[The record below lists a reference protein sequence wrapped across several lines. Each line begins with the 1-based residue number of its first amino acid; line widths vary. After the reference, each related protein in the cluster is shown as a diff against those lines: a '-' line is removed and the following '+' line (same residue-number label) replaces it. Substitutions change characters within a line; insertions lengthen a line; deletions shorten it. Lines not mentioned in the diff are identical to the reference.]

1 MTGLFSASD
10 LSSFQKQQQQL
21 HNSSTTTTTAMIGT
35 AFGAVSTTTHLQK
48 LVADADIMN
57 QQQHHHSNNQ
67 HQQVTSHLRSN
78 HDAPTAG
85 AAAAN
90 AIAMGLAGG
99 RGGAK
104 IAVEEEQEV
113 VGGGEQDMDV
123 YLLSEIISLGVHL
136 TNDVVWTDLR
146 SDNAEDRWY
155 ELLDE
160 WQLSITDDSLLALP
174 VSEIAQ
180 LILDRKTSAQRAAET
195 VEAVD
200 LPPVP
205 ESLQV

>member
-10 LSSFQKQQQQL
+10 LSSFQKQQHQL
-21 HNSSTTTTTAMIGT
+21 HNSSTTTTATTGT
-35 AFGAVSTTTHLQK
+35 AIGAVSTTTHLQK

-57 QQQHHHSNNQ
+57 QQQHHHHSN
-67 HQQVTSHLRSN
+67 QQVTSHLRSN

-104 IAVEEEQEV
+104 IAAAEEEQEV
-113 VGGGEQDMDV
+113 VVVGGQDMDV
-123 YLLSEIISLGVHL
+123 YLLSEIITLGVHL
-136 TNDVVWTDLR
+136 TNDVVWTNLQ

-195 VEAVD
+195 VEAID

>member
-10 LSSFQKQQQQL
+10 LSSFQKQQHQL
-21 HNSSTTTTTAMIGT
+21 HNSSTTTTTATAGT
-35 AFGAVSTTTHLQK
+35 AIGAVSTTTHLQK

-57 QQQHHHSNNQ
+57 QQQQHHHSN
-67 HQQVTSHLRSN
+67 QQVTSHLRSN

-104 IAVEEEQEV
+104 IAAAEEEQEV
-113 VGGGEQDMDV
+113 VVGGGGQDMDV
-123 YLLSEIISLGVHL
+123 YLLSEIITLGVHL
-136 TNDVVWTDLR
+136 TNDVVWTNLQ

-195 VEAVD
+195 VEAID

>member
-10 LSSFQKQQQQL
+10 LSSFQKQQHQL
-21 HNSSTTTTTAMIGT
+21 HNSSTTTTATTGT
-35 AFGAVSTTTHLQK
+35 AVGAVSTTTHLQK

-57 QQQHHHSNNQ
+57 QQQHHHSN
-67 HQQVTSHLRSN
+67 QQVTSHLRSN

-104 IAVEEEQEV
+104 IAAEEEQEV
-113 VGGGEQDMDV
+113 VVGGGQDMDV
-123 YLLSEIISLGVHL
+123 YLLSEIIALGVHL
-136 TNDVVWTDLR
+136 TNDVVWTNLQ

-195 VEAVD
+195 VEAID

>member
-10 LSSFQKQQQQL
+10 LSSFQKQQHQL
-21 HNSSTTTTTAMIGT
+21 HNSSTTTTATTGT
-35 AFGAVSTTTHLQK
+35 AVGAVSTTTHLQK

-57 QQQHHHSNNQ
+57 QQQQHHHSN
-67 HQQVTSHLRSN
+67 QQVTSHLRSN

-104 IAVEEEQEV
+104 IAAEEEQEV
-113 VGGGEQDMDV
+113 VVGGGGQDMDV
-123 YLLSEIISLGVHL
+123 YLLSEIITLGVHL
-136 TNDVVWTDLR
+136 TNDVVWTNLQ

-195 VEAVD
+195 VEAID

>member
-10 LSSFQKQQQQL
+10 LSSFQKQQHQL
-21 HNSSTTTTTAMIGT
+21 HNSSTTTTATTGT
-35 AFGAVSTTTHLQK
+35 AVGVVSTTTHLQK

-57 QQQHHHSNNQ
+57 QQQQHHHSN
-67 HQQVTSHLRSN
+67 QQVTSHLRSN

-99 RGGAK
+99 RGGGAK
-104 IAVEEEQEV
+104 IAAEEEQEV
-113 VGGGEQDMDV
+113 VVVGGQDMDV
-123 YLLSEIISLGVHL
+123 YLLSEIIALGVHL
-136 TNDVVWTDLR
+136 TNDVVWTNLQ

-195 VEAVD
+195 VEAID

>member
-10 LSSFQKQQQQL
+10 LSSFQKQQHQL
-21 HNSSTTTTTAMIGT
+21 HNSSTTTTATTGT
-35 AFGAVSTTTHLQK
+35 AVGVVSTTTHLQK

-57 QQQHHHSNNQ
+57 QQQQHHHSN
-67 HQQVTSHLRSN
+67 QQVTSHLRSN

-104 IAVEEEQEV
+104 IAAEEEQEV
-113 VGGGEQDMDV
+113 VVGGGGQDMDV
-123 YLLSEIISLGVHL
+123 YLLSEIIALGVHL
-136 TNDVVWTDLR
+136 TNDVVWTNLQ

-195 VEAVD
+195 VEAID

>member
-10 LSSFQKQQQQL
+10 LSSFQKQQHQL
-21 HNSSTTTTTAMIGT
+21 HNSSTTTTATTGT
-35 AFGAVSTTTHLQK
+35 VVGAVSTTTHLQK

-57 QQQHHHSNNQ
+57 QQQHHHSNP
-67 HQQVTSHLRSN
+67 QVTSHLRSN

-104 IAVEEEQEV
+104 IAAEEEQEV
-113 VGGGEQDMDV
+113 VVGGGQDMDV

-195 VEAVD
+195 VEAID

-205 ESLQV
+205 ESVLV

>member
-10 LSSFQKQQQQL
+10 LSSFQKQQHQL
-21 HNSSTTTTTAMIGT
+21 HNSSTATLATTGT
-35 AFGAVSTTTHLQK
+35 AVGAVSTTTHLQK

-57 QQQHHHSNNQ
+57 QQQHHYSNNQ

-104 IAVEEEQEV
+104 ISAEDEQEV
-113 VGGGEQDMDV
+113 VVGGEQDMDV

-136 TNDVVWTDLR
+136 TNDIVWMDLR

>member
-10 LSSFQKQQQQL
+10 LSSFQKQQHQL
-21 HNSSTTTTTAMIGT
+21 HNSSTTTTTATAGT
-35 AFGAVSTTTHLQK
+35 AIGAVSTTTHLQK

-57 QQQHHHSNNQ
+57 QQQQHHHSN
-67 HQQVTSHLRSN
+67 QQVTSHLRSN

-104 IAVEEEQEV
+104 IAAEEEQEV
-113 VGGGEQDMDV
+113 VVGGGGQDMDV
-123 YLLSEIISLGVHL
+123 YLLSEIITLGVHL
-136 TNDVVWTDLR
+136 TNDVVWTNLQ

-195 VEAVD
+195 VEAID

>member
-10 LSSFQKQQQQL
+10 LSSFQKQQHQL
-21 HNSSTTTTTAMIGT
+21 HNSSTTTTTATTGT
-35 AFGAVSTTTHLQK
+35 AVGAVSTTTHLQK

-57 QQQHHHSNNQ
+57 QQQQHHHSN
-67 HQQVTSHLRSN
+67 QQVTSHLRSN

-104 IAVEEEQEV
+104 IAAEEEQEV
-113 VGGGEQDMDV
+113 VVGGGGQDMDV
-123 YLLSEIISLGVHL
+123 YLLSEIITLGVHL
-136 TNDVVWTDLR
+136 TNDVVWTNLQ

-195 VEAVD
+195 VEAID

>member
-10 LSSFQKQQQQL
+10 LSSFQKQQHQL
-21 HNSSTTTTTAMIGT
+21 HNSSTTTTTATAGT
-35 AFGAVSTTTHLQK
+35 AIGAVSTTTHLQK

-57 QQQHHHSNNQ
+57 QQQHHHHSN
-67 HQQVTSHLRSN
+67 QQVTSHLRSN

-104 IAVEEEQEV
+104 IAAAEEQEV
-113 VGGGEQDMDV
+113 VVGGGGQDMDV
-123 YLLSEIISLGVHL
+123 YLLSEIITLGVHL
-136 TNDVVWTDLR
+136 TNDVVWTNLQ

-195 VEAVD
+195 VEAID

>member
-10 LSSFQKQQQQL
+10 LSSFQKQQHQL
-21 HNSSTTTTTAMIGT
+21 HNSSTTTTATTGT
-35 AFGAVSTTTHLQK
+35 AVGAVSTTSHLQK

-57 QQQHHHSNNQ
+57 QQQHHHHSN
-67 HQQVTSHLRSN
+67 QQVTSHLRSN

-104 IAVEEEQEV
+104 IAAAEEEQEV
-113 VGGGEQDMDV
+113 VVGGGGQDMDV
-123 YLLSEIISLGVHL
+123 YLLSEIIALGVHL
-136 TNDVVWTDLR
+136 TNDVVWTNLQ

-195 VEAVD
+195 VEAID

>member
-10 LSSFQKQQQQL
+10 LSSFQKQQHQL
-21 HNSSTTTTTAMIGT
+21 HNSSTTTTATTGT
-35 AFGAVSTTTHLQK
+35 AVGVVSTTTHLQK

-57 QQQHHHSNNQ
+57 QQQHHHHSN
-67 HQQVTSHLRSN
+67 QQVTSHLRSN

-104 IAVEEEQEV
+104 IAAEEEQEV
-113 VGGGEQDMDV
+113 VVGGGQDIDV
-123 YLLSEIISLGVHL
+123 YLLSEIIALGVHL
-136 TNDVVWTDLR
+136 TNDVVWTNLQ

-195 VEAVD
+195 VEAID

>member
-10 LSSFQKQQQQL
+10 LSSFQKQQHQL
-21 HNSSTTTTTAMIGT
+21 HNSSTTTTTATAGT
-35 AFGAVSTTTHLQK
+35 AIGAVSTTTHLQK

-57 QQQHHHSNNQ
+57 QQQHHHHSN
-67 HQQVTSHLRSN
+67 QQVTSHLRSN

-104 IAVEEEQEV
+104 IAAAEEEQEV
-113 VGGGEQDMDV
+113 VVGGGQDMDV
-123 YLLSEIISLGVHL
+123 YLLSEIIALGVHL
-136 TNDVVWTDLR
+136 TNDVVWTNLQ

-195 VEAVD
+195 VEAID

>member
-10 LSSFQKQQQQL
+10 LSSFQKQQHQL
-21 HNSSTTTTTAMIGT
+21 HNSSTTTTATTGT
-35 AFGAVSTTTHLQK
+35 AVGVVSTTTHLQK

-57 QQQHHHSNNQ
+57 QQQHHHHSN
-67 HQQVTSHLRSN
+67 QQVTSHLRSN

-104 IAVEEEQEV
+104 IAAEEEQEV
-113 VGGGEQDMDV
+113 VVVGGQDMDV
-123 YLLSEIISLGVHL
+123 YLLSEIIALGVHL
-136 TNDVVWTDLR
+136 TNDVVWTNLQ

-195 VEAVD
+195 VEAID

>member
-10 LSSFQKQQQQL
+10 LSSFQKQQHQL
-21 HNSSTTTTTAMIGT
+21 HNSSTTTTATTGT
-35 AFGAVSTTTHLQK
+35 AVGAVSTTTHLQK

-57 QQQHHHSNNQ
+57 QQQQHHHSN
-67 HQQVTSHLRSN
+67 QQVTSHLRSN

-104 IAVEEEQEV
+104 IAAAEEEQEV
-113 VGGGEQDMDV
+113 VVGGGGQDMDV
-123 YLLSEIISLGVHL
+123 YLLSEIITLGVHL
-136 TNDVVWTDLR
+136 TNDVVWTNLQ

-195 VEAVD
+195 VEAID

>member
-10 LSSFQKQQQQL
+10 LSSFQKQQHQL
-21 HNSSTTTTTAMIGT
+21 HNSSTTTTATTGT
-35 AFGAVSTTTHLQK
+35 AVGAVSTTTHLQK

-57 QQQHHHSNNQ
+57 QQQQHHHSN
-67 HQQVTSHLRSN
+67 QQVTSHLRSN

-104 IAVEEEQEV
+104 IAAEEEQEV
-113 VGGGEQDMDV
+113 VVGGGGQDMDV
-123 YLLSEIISLGVHL
+123 YLLSEIIALGVHL
-136 TNDVVWTDLR
+136 TNDVVWTNLQ

-195 VEAVD
+195 VEAID

>member
-10 LSSFQKQQQQL
+10 LSSFQKQQHQL
-21 HNSSTTTTTAMIGT
+21 HNSSTTTTATTGT
-35 AFGAVSTTTHLQK
+35 AVGAVSTTTHLQK

-57 QQQHHHSNNQ
+57 QQQQHHHSN
-67 HQQVTSHLRSN
+67 QQVTSHLRSN

-104 IAVEEEQEV
+104 IAAEEEQEV
-113 VGGGEQDMDV
+113 VVGGGQDIDV
-123 YLLSEIISLGVHL
+123 YLLSEIIALGVHL
-136 TNDVVWTDLR
+136 TNDVVWTNLQ

-195 VEAVD
+195 VEAID

>member
-10 LSSFQKQQQQL
+10 LSSFQKQQHQL
-21 HNSSTTTTTAMIGT
+21 HNSSTTTTATTGT
-35 AFGAVSTTTHLQK
+35 AVGVVSTTTHLQK

-57 QQQHHHSNNQ
+57 QQQQHHHSN
-67 HQQVTSHLRSN
+67 QQVTSHLRSN

-104 IAVEEEQEV
+104 IAAAEEEQEV
-113 VGGGEQDMDV
+113 VVGGGGQDMDV
-123 YLLSEIISLGVHL
+123 YLLSEIITLGVHL
-136 TNDVVWTDLR
+136 TNDVVWTNLQ

-195 VEAVD
+195 VEAID